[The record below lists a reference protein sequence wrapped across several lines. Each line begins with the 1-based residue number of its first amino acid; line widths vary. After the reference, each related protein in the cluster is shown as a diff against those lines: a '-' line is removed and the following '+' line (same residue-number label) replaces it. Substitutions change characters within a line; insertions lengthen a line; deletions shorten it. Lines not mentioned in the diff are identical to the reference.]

1 MSNKPKNRPNSH
13 ITPKRKKSM
22 KKSVSGLIGG
32 AVMALL
38 IQNHASADDT
48 TRLQVD
54 YNIGDYHG
62 YNASDYIV
70 DLHGPYH
77 CSYNEETYATAFD
90 VNYVS
95 GQPLP
100 DGNNSS
106 FVSFCMYV
114 KADLVPT
121 GYWKAMACSDVD
133 TSQLGYSF
141 GISSLN
147 RAANLYNAY
156 VNTVNFGSQ
165 SGEINGGALQLA
177 IWDVLNGN
185 NVTSISDRS
194 SLFYVTK
201 VGRESAAVIAQAN
214 AFLDSSANNPN
225 SIYQATFW
233 EVTDAHG
240 NPFPT
245 SNQDLIGPDS
255 MDLSLSFVPEPG
267 TYVAAGIAGLY
278 VIIAGFRRLAARKQ
292 RA

>member
-1 MSNKPKNRPNSH
+1 
-13 ITPKRKKSM
+13 M

-38 IQNHASADDT
+38 IQNHASADDA

-70 DLHGPYH
+70 DLHGSLPLFLQRRDICH
-77 CSYNEETYATAFD
+77 GIRCELCRWATASRWKQQLICQLL
-90 VNYVS
+90 YVCKS
-95 GQPLP
+95 G
-100 DGNNSS
+100 
-106 FVSFCMYV
+106 F
-114 KADLVPT
+114 VPT
-121 GYWKAMACSDVD
+121 GYWKAMACSDVN

-185 NVTSISDRS
+185 NMTSISDRS
-194 SLFYVTK
+194 SLFCVSA
-201 VGRESAAVIAQAN
+201 VGRESG
-214 AFLDSSANNPN
+214 
-225 SIYQATFW
+225 
-233 EVTDAHG
+233 G
-240 NPFPT
+240 NRPGKCI
-245 SNQDLIGPDS
+245 SG
-255 MDLSLSFVPEPG
+255 FV
-267 TYVAAGIAGLY
+267 
-278 VIIAGFRRLAARKQ
+278 RK
-292 RA
+292 

>member
-1 MSNKPKNRPNSH
+1 
-13 ITPKRKKSM
+13 M
-22 KKSVSGLIGG
+22 KKSVSGLISGV
-32 AVMALL
+32 VMALL

-48 TRLQVD
+48 TQLQVD
-54 YNIGDYHG
+54 YNIGAYAG
-62 YNASDYIV
+62 YNARDYVV

-77 CSYNEETYATAFD
+77 CSYGETYATAFD

-100 DGNNSS
+100 NGNNNP
-106 FVSFCMYV
+106 FISFCMYV
-114 KADLVPT
+114 KADLIPT
-121 GYWKAMACSDVD
+121 GYWEAMACSDVD
-133 TSQLGYSF
+133 TCQLGYSF

-147 RAANLYNAY
+147 RAANLYSAY
-156 VNTVNFGSQ
+156 VNTVSFGSQ

-177 IWDVLNGN
+177 IWDVLHGN
-185 NVTSISDRS
+185 NMTSVSDRS
-194 SLFYVTK
+194 SSFYVTA

-214 AFLDSSANNPN
+214 AFLDSSANNPD

-245 SNQDLIGPDS
+245 SNQDLIGLNP
-255 MDLSLSFVPEPG
+255 MDPRCGFIPEPG
-267 TYVAAGIAGLY
+267 TYAAAGIAGFY
-278 VIIAGFRRLAARKQ
+278 VIIAGFRRLIARKQ